1 MDNVNPV
8 NPSETSAACGA
19 KLRNRNAN
27 CKNRAVMTNGRC
39 RNHGGLTPKGIASP
53 NYKHGRYS
61 KHLPNHLRDRY
72 NESLSDP
79 ELTALRDDLALIDVQ
94 IGEALS
100 AVYDS
105 GSEGGSGVLLE
116 KIKVCRVAVLEKD
129 LNSSRV
135 PDLIQ
140 LLDEFESTIESGTF
154 STIKFSQL
162 QPLLEQRR
170 KTSESENRRVYNS
183 NNCLTVEQAI
193 AFVRQLGEIVK
204 LHVKDPI
211 AVRAISED
219 FARALN
225 R

>member
-1 MDNVNPV
+1 MNDANPM
-8 NPSETSAACGA
+8 NSPDEGNTCGA
-19 KLRNRNAN
+19 KLRNRNAY
-27 CKNRAVMTNGRC
+27 CRNRAVMTNGKC

-61 KHLPNHLRDRY
+61 KHPPNHLRDRY
-72 NESLSDP
+72 NESLNDP
-79 ELTALRDDLALIDVQ
+79 ELTALREDLALIDVQ
-94 IGEALS
+94 IGEAL
-100 AVYDS
+100 AAAYDS
-105 GSEGGSGVLLE
+105 GSEGGSRVLLE
-116 KIKVCRVAVLEKD
+116 KIKFCRLAVLESD
-129 LNSSRV
+129 IISSRI
-135 PDLIQ
+135 PDLIE
-140 LLDEFESTIESGTF
+140 LLDEFESTIEGGNTSAT
-154 STIKFSQL
+154 KFSQL

-170 KTSESENRRVYNS
+170 KTAESENRRVYNS
-183 NNCLTVEQAI
+183 NNCLTVEQAM